1 MSVETLI
8 QMQKNTILN
17 TIGNPDV
24 TEDDRNEDKKE
35 NQRQMNVLYYIF
47 SLYTILGTVC
57 IGSSIYGIF
66 LTHEFMVSAITN
78 DENIPYKV
86 ILFVSMNICLIISFI
101 TVVYGIYNL
110 FFISRQKMKMV

>member
-8 QMQKNTILN
+8 KIQEYTILN
-17 TIGNPDV
+17 AIGNPDV

-35 NQRQMNVLYYIF
+35 NQRQITLLYYMLSF
-47 SLYTILGTVC
+47 FTILGIIC
-57 IGSSIYGIF
+57 IGASIYGIF
-66 LTHEFMVSAITN
+66 LTHESMVSAITN